1 MTGSLVVIRRYS
13 SDFEAQLARAILEAN
28 GIAAVVLHD
37 DAGGMLP
44 SLSFVEGVR
53 LAVRDVLVDVCPE
66 CDHMIS
72 IPPQSIPQLREA
84 GVPK

>member
-53 LAVRDVLVDVCPE
+53 LAVRTDRVEDALELLADDGE
-66 CDHMIS
+66 SDGA
-72 IPPQSIPQLREA
+72 PPDER
-84 GVPK
+84 